1 MRYLGSASSR
11 GKNRDDSDDD
21 DDDDDGDDVDDEL
34 PPSSWLRRVLIKD
47 QDTAGRTMPM
57 AVGTMLG

>member
-11 GKNRDDSDDD
+11 GKNRDDSDND

-34 PPSSWLRRVLIKD
+34 PPYSGPR
-47 QDTAGRTMPM
+47 GC
-57 AVGTMLG
+57 AVC